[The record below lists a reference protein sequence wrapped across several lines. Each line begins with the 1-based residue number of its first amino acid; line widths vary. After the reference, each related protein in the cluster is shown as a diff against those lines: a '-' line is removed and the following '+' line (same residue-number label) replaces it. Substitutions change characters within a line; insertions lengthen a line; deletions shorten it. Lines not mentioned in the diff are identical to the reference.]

1 MLGSPE
7 NPGVLP
13 CAVRDIFGMIAS
25 RGVSEEF
32 SVWVSYMEIY
42 NENINDLLSPSS
54 TNLKIVDDSK
64 WGTIV

>member
-13 CAVRDIFGMIAS
+13 CAVRDIFGMISS